1 MLKNDLENLELDR
14 LENESRKL
22 VAERKSYW
30 RRKKSLRERQI
41 YIRSQL

>member
-22 VAERKSYW
+22 VAERK
-30 RRKKSLRERQI
+30 KLLAEEKSLIERQI
-41 YIRSQL
+41 YIRLR

>member
-22 VAERKSYW
+22 VAERKKLTAEE
-30 RRKKSLRERQI
+30 KKA
-41 YIRSQL
+41 